1 MFITHLLLVR
11 FSLKSKHSTS
21 TNGAQMSEGLV
32 TFFKYKQLGF
42 HKRGDSYYEPLMMAD
57 MLESLHTWF
66 SSRTSL
72 ADTLLWDDNTPGYSS
87 RKKVYLKGIERN
99 ESTGDYVVILWRAIG
114 NGNGVYGIRSDSA
127 LSDDRLYS
135 ADEELDGENVIW
147 GEPAY
152 YWFVPS
158 LNIFASIK

>member
-1 MFITHLLLVR
+1 
-11 FSLKSKHSTS
+11 
-21 TNGAQMSEGLV
+21 MSEGLV

-135 ADEELDGENVIW
+135 ADEELDGENVI
-147 GEPAY
+147 
-152 YWFVPS
+152 
-158 LNIFASIK
+158 